1 MKVYRRTPCIVFAAN
16 LVRTRFLSRDVDKD
30 QCLCLCVPDQA
41 VDDMKE
47 FSMCLSLHVFVCV
60 PACTAPRL
68 RQARPPAYRCVCKS
82 AHQNPFYK
90 YGSRDTKGGFSADVS
105 ASFAARAAATTWL
118 SPCPVPPVSLVP
130 VSVDPPSHPH
140 KYSLGLWLL
149 RAFRL
154 HYEED
159 LTRALRTCI
168 VLWEVEGED
177 GVSGNMRL
185 EWRDTAENWR

>member
-1 MKVYRRTPCIVFAAN
+1 MKFYRRTPCIVFAAN

-47 FSMCLSLHVFVCV
+47 FSMCLSLHVRVCLC
-60 PACTAPRL
+60 AWL
-68 RQARPPAYRCVCKS
+68 RAQLLVFDKPDHQHIALCAK

-90 YGSRDTKGGFSADVS
+90 YGSRDTKGGLSADVS
-105 ASFAARAAATTWL
+105 ASFAARAAATTCL

-140 KYSLGLWLL
+140 KYSLGL
-149 RAFRL
+149 
-154 HYEED
+154 
-159 LTRALRTCI
+159 
-168 VLWEVEGED
+168 
-177 GVSGNMRL
+177 
-185 EWRDTAENWR
+185 